1 MKLNSK
7 FGAFGIV
14 AAAAVLTFPVWTL
27 AKAQA
32 QAPKPAPNRAAPPA
46 RPAAT
51 PPSPAATAASTEAP
65 AGEPTRT
72 TASYGDWVLQCF
84 ANTSPPSEPVC
95 DISQVTQVQ
104 GKNLPFSRIA
114 VAHPERGK
122 PVKFIVQVP
131 VNVSFA
137 TQVHVQTS
145 NDDAGFVAPFATC
158 TPNGC
163 FAEFELKDDLL
174 KKLHDATSAG
184 KISFADSAGKDVSV
198 PISFNGFG
206 FAYDA
211 LAKK

>member
-1 MKLNSK
+1 MTSTDKATIILV
-7 FGAFGIV
+7 V
-14 AAAAVLTFPVWTL
+14 AAAMAAAAPAV
-27 AKAQA
+27 QA
-32 QAPKPAPNRAAPPA
+32 QQTRPAPAQHPAPQRAPAPAPGGNAAAPGGP
-46 RPAAT
+46 T
-51 PPSPAATAASTEAP
+51 LPPN
-65 AGEPTRT
+65 EPQRT

-84 ANTSPPSEPVC
+84 TNTSPPSEPSC
-95 DISQVTQVQ
+95 DISQVTQLQ

-122 PVKFIVQVP
+122 PIKLVVQVP

-137 TQVHVQTS
+137 TQVHIQTS
-145 NDDAGFVAPFATC
+145 DDDPGFVAPFASC

-163 FAEFELKDDLL
+163 FAEFELKDELL
-174 KKLHDATSAG
+174 KKLHDATSVG
-184 KISFADSAGKDVSV
+184 KITFADAGEHDISV

>member
-1 MKLNSK
+1 MKFNSK
-7 FGAFGIV
+7 IGVAIV
-14 AAAAVLTFPVWTL
+14 AVAAVTAFPVWTL

-32 QAPKPAPNRAAPPA
+32 QAPKPAPNRAAAPRPSTPA
-46 RPAAT
+46 
-51 PPSPAATAASTEAP
+51 PAATAATEPST
-65 AGEPTRT
+65 GEPQRT
-72 TASYGDWVLQCF
+72 TASYGNWVLQCIT
-84 ANTSPPSEPVC
+84 NTSPPSEPVC
-95 DISQVTQVQ
+95 DISQVTELQ

-122 PVKFIVQVP
+122 PVKFVVQVP

-137 TQVHVQTS
+137 TQVKVQTS
-145 NDDAGFVAPFATC
+145 EDDAGFVAPFATC

-174 KKLHDATSAG
+174 KKLHDATSVG
-184 KISFADSAGKDVSV
+184 KISFADSGGHDVSV